1 MRRKGDREHYVPN
14 WTPGGWEEVLKIRA
28 YFEPWDRELAL
39 HLDAANDFNSNMSRT
54 LEWIDFE
61 TEAR

>member
-1 MRRKGDREHYVPN
+1 M
-14 WTPGGWEEVLKIRA
+14 GWEEVLKIRA